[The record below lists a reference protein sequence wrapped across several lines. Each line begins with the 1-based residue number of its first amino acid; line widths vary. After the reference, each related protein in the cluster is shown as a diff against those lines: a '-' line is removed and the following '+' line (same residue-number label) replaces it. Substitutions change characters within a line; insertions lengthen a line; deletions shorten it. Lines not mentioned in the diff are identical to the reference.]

1 MSDFPAQVDGVPVV
15 AFETVGSTNAEAL
28 DRAKGGARG
37 PLWFVA
43 RRQTAGR
50 GRRGRTWVSEP
61 GNLYA
66 SLLLTD
72 AAPANAAAGVCFVA
86 AVALHD
92 ALLDAVHGLAP
103 EQLKLKWP
111 NDLLVNGK
119 KLAGILVEGATL
131 ADNHAALA
139 VGLGVNCRHHPTSTE
154 FATTDL
160 AALGYAVD
168 PVRLFAMLGRTM
180 NVRLAEWA
188 RGENFGV
195 TRSAWLARATGLGS
209 PIEVRLANR
218 SVAGT
223 FDAIDATGALILR
236 RGDGSCETIASGD
249 VFPLTVA

>member
-28 DRAKGGARG
+28 ERAKGGARG
-37 PLWFVA
+37 PLWVVA

-50 GRRGRTWVSEP
+50 GRRGRTWVSDP

-72 AAPANAAAGVCFVA
+72 AAPAHAAAGVCFVA
-86 AVALHD
+86 ALALHD

-119 KLAGILVEGATL
+119 KLAGILVEGATM

-154 FATTDL
+154 FAATDL
-160 AALGYAVD
+160 AALGHAVD
-168 PVRLFAMLGRTM
+168 PVRLFAILGRTM
-180 NVRLAEWA
+180 NVRLAEWV

-195 TRSAWLARATGLGS
+195 TRSAWLARASGLGS

-223 FDAIDATGALILR
+223 FDAIDSTGALILR
-236 RGDGSCETIASGD
+236 RDDGSRETIASGD
-249 VFPLTVA
+249 VFPLTTA